1 MSRKTIDRVVSSA
14 GLIVAIVLLAAGGLL
29 VWGHYFVNSQ
39 VHSQLSAQKI
49 FFPPKGSPAIKGP
62 EYAALQQYA
71 GQQLVTGPQ
80 AAAYADHF
88 IAVHVSEAAG
98 GKTYAEVSTLA
109 RANPTDTKLAG
120 QVETLFKGTTLRGLL
135 LNAYA
140 FSKFGEI
147 AGIAS
152 YVMFAGAGILL
163 VLAGL
168 GLVHAQA
175 VARRGQALVVAT
187 QQPREAA
194 AV

>member
-29 VWGHYFVNSQ
+29 VWSHSFVNSQ

-88 IAVHVSEAAG
+88 IAVHVAAAAG

-120 QVETLFKGTTLRGLL
+120 QVETLFKGATLRGML

-168 GLVHAQA
+168 GLIHAQA
-175 VARRGQALVVAT
+175 VARRVQALVVAT

>member
-1 MSRKTIDRVVSSA
+1 MSRRTIDRVVSSA

-39 VHSQLSAQKI
+39 VHNQLAAQKI

-62 EYAALQQYA
+62 QFAAMQQYA

-80 AAAYADHF
+80 AATYADHF
-88 IAVHVSEAAG
+88 IAVHLSEAAG
-98 GKTYAEVSTLA
+98 GKTYSEVSTLA
-109 RANPTDTKLAG
+109 RAKPNDAALQG
-120 QVETLFKGTTLRGLL
+120 QVETLFKGTALRGLL

-140 FSKFGEI
+140 FSKFGQI

-163 VLAGL
+163 ALAGL
-168 GLVHAQA
+168 GLVHAQRVGRKA
-175 VARRGQALVVAT
+175 
-187 QQPREAA
+187 EAPGTVGEQSQETRA
-194 AV
+194 A